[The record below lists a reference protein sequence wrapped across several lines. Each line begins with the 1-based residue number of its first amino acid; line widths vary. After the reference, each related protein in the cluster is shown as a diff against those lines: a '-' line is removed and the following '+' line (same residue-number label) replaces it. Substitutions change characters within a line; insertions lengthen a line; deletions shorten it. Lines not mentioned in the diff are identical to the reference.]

1 MTATSEQNQRLGRA
15 CGFPNIMPF
24 KDVISGGAA
33 VSTLAK
39 FVGLFVGHAMTSD
52 LLRD

>member
-1 MTATSEQNQRLGRA
+1 
-15 CGFPNIMPF
+15 MPF

-39 FVGLFVGHAMTSD
+39 IEDLFVGHVVTSD